1 MTELRRMVSWW
12 WQLEAKFKGVTFQGR
27 ATFIGRPVVTMARG
41 GQIILGDG
49 VVLASAQRANP
60 LGNFQP
66 CFIRAWA
73 AGAKVVVGE
82 RVGLSSTVLCA
93 AVGIEVGAG
102 TIFGA
107 GALVVDND
115 FHTRGPSGE
124 WTETGAGTA
133 RPVKIGRRVFV
144 GARAIILKGVTIG
157 DDAIIGAG
165 AVVTRDVPP
174 GHTAVGN
181 PARNFPSKARPADRP
196 N

>member
-1 MTELRRMVSWW
+1 M
-12 WQLEAKFKGVTFQGR
+12 EAGLKGATFQGR
-27 ATFIGRPVVTMARG
+27 VSFIGRPLVSVARG
-41 GQIILGDG
+41 GQIIFGDG
-49 VVLASAQRANP
+49 VVVASALRANP

-66 CFIRAWA
+66 CVLRALA
-73 AGAKVVVGE
+73 PGAKLVLGE

-107 GALVVDND
+107 GALVLDND
-115 FHTRGPSGE
+115 FHVRDANGE
-124 WTETGAGTA
+124 WTETGVATA
-133 RPVKIGRRVFV
+133 QPVKIGRRVFV

-165 AVVTRDVPP
+165 AVVRRDVPV

-181 PARNFPSKARPADRP
+181 PAQNFPPKAIRAARA